1 MKLVL
6 AFMFSLLLAWGKCE
20 RTACSTS
27 RRLPWEGRPNPG
39 KPPLVTPSEGSTTRE
54 AQGGKQTEAS
64 ISDNSN
70 SSLPSIVTGRNYEL
84 SSGRASEGV
93 FKSETQIETQ
103 NPKILTTDT
112 LR

>member
-39 KPPLVTPSEGSTTRE
+39 KPPLVTPADPRALLPADGYSTVMTVSTS
-54 AQGGKQTEAS
+54 QIFNIFMKYNFLQNL
-64 ISDNSN
+64 NSLFYFDSKYCN
-70 SSLPSIVTGRNYEL
+70 
-84 SSGRASEGV
+84 
-93 FKSETQIETQ
+93 
-103 NPKILTTDT
+103 
-112 LR
+112 

>member
-20 RTACSTS
+20 RTASTTS
-27 RRLPWEGRPNPG
+27 RRLPWEGRPDQRT
-39 KPPLVTPSEGSTTRE
+39 PPLVTPSEGFTTHE
-54 AQGGKQTEAS
+54 AQGGKQT
-64 ISDNSN
+64 DNSN
-70 SSLPSIVTGRNYEL
+70 SSLPSIVTGRTYEL
-84 SSGRASEGV
+84 SSGRAIEGA

-103 NPKILTTDT
+103 NPTILTPDT

>member
-39 KPPLVTPSEGSTTRE
+39 KPPIVTPSEGSTTRE

-64 ISDNSN
+64 LSDNSN

-84 SSGRASEGV
+84 SSGRAGEGV
-93 FKSETQIETQ
+93 LKSETQIETQ